1 MLNFPSSPS
10 SLFFCVLCIS
20 SGVGLS
26 LFVWRFFQQSCLFTA
41 ELEACAFTIL
51 IIEKKNTY
59 RFCVTVRFIIFM
71 TFIYTE
77 IHVISE
83 SGTKQTGNV
92 EFVEKQCSNCIN
104 PWGNQFQSEVE
115 LVHCETEESRELI
128 FVLGNNLL
136 DNVCVACTQ
145 RSMWVAMIYLNYP
158 PIRKLFL

>member
-1 MLNFPSSPS
+1 
-10 SLFFCVLCIS
+10 
-20 SGVGLS
+20 
-26 LFVWRFFQQSCLFTA
+26 
-41 ELEACAFTIL
+41 
-51 IIEKKNTY
+51 
-59 RFCVTVRFIIFM
+59 M
-71 TFIYTE
+71 TSIYTE
-77 IHVISE
+77 IYVISE

-92 EFVEKQCSNCIN
+92 EFVEKQCSNGIN